1 MRELALQSQSLR
13 EAWEQGLQAG
23 LTQVALNMLQEG
35 IDLSLVAKLTNLP
48 LEKIQNLQVSNIDDL
63 EILVKDFLE
72 LSESSLNKV
81 WLEPEEDEAW
91 KDL

>member
-1 MRELALQSQSLR
+1 M
-13 EAWEQGLQAG
+13 
-23 LTQVALNMLQEG
+23 LTYL
-35 IDLSLVAKLTNLP
+35 
-48 LEKIQNLQVSNIDDL
+48 DDL
-63 EILVKDFLE
+63 EILVKDVLE